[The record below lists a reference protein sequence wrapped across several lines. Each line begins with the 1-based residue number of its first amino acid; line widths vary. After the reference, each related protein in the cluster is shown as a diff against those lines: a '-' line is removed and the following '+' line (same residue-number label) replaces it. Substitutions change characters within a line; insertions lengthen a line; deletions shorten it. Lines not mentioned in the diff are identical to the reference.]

1 MPSKPTIS
9 EITKQ
14 VEHLEGCYADLNEEV
29 AETKQAVTGVIS
41 DIDRLRQEMAE
52 QTRWL
57 KNGLGDKIANS
68 VRDGLMKHQHEEWE
82 REREERRLQLEE
94 QRLKNAE
101 IGARKDRAARDQDRR
116 TKIMI
121 AIIPVVS
128 GLLMVGITKLIGG

>member
-9 EITKQ
+9 EIAKQ

-29 AETKQAVTGVIS
+29 SETKQAVTGVIS

-128 GLLMVGITKLIGG
+128 GLLMVGITKLLGG